1 MTHILW
7 FVHGQSY
14 IDVMRPQMFLFI
26 MDGENLDSE
35 WYNTSQKTYRR
46 KESLLDEHS
55 LGFATYCY
63 KNNITRKVIAGKGK
77 LAQELGSNKSCLR
90 SVISFPDP
98 TTHLIYTL
106 EGMRKNSGNAR

>member
-1 MTHILW
+1 
-7 FVHGQSY
+7 
-14 IDVMRPQMFLFI
+14 MFLFI

-35 WYNTSQKTYRR
+35 RYNTSQKTYRR

-55 LGFATYCY
+55 LCFATFCY
-63 KNNITRKVIAGKGK
+63 KNSITRKVITGKGK
-77 LAQELGSNKSCLR
+77 LAQEPGSNKSCLC

-106 EGMRKNSGNAR
+106 EGKRLRDA